1 MSDEKN
7 NGKIILIAT
16 IICIIIGIGFVFR
29 VDQKIANLF
38 KNNNNVNK
46 PVVTDITNNPELANL
61 PQLPNMIV
69 IYGGQFL
76 TKEITIKEGNVITF
90 YNVDQNPA
98 KVIGN
103 DWQSAYIDKSGAFA
117 KGDLKK
123 GEYSVYLENK
133 PNEIVKIK
141 VK

>member
-7 NGKIILIAT
+7 NGKVILIAT
-16 IICIIIGIGFVFR
+16 VICIIIGIGFVFR

-38 KNNNNVNK
+38 KGNTNK
-46 PVVTDITNNPELANL
+46 PVIVDSTNNPELANL

-76 TKEITIKEGNVITF
+76 TKDITIKEGNVVTF
-90 YNVDQNPA
+90 YNVDPSPV
-98 KVIGN
+98 KVIGS